1 MKLIFY
7 SAEDFCGARNK
18 KLLKKYEN
26 QKIETPFTSPPSLW
40 IYPKQPEDISLLN
53 INDHHWMMSQE
64 STGERSSWTR
74 DYHLP
79 IGDRH
84 MLMISMRATSY
95 GEFYSDEHNVP
106 QECEKTVKAF
116 MENVHVELS
125 EEAIQQREKAISQ
138 FQQTAEKA

>member
-1 MKLIFY
+1 
-7 SAEDFCGARNK
+7 
-18 KLLKKYEN
+18 
-26 QKIETPFTSPPSLW
+26 
-40 IYPKQPEDISLLN
+40 
-53 INDHHWMMSQE
+53 
-64 STGERSSWTR
+64 
-74 DYHLP
+74 
-79 IGDRH
+79 